1 MAHVVPSWQRC
12 DCGLSG
18 GTQKNVTCPGGYATA
33 KSLRTTDLDD
43 RVVVCSGGVGVVA
56 AEQRSGSEGRS
67 RRESLRLSADRL
79 HPGAQ
84 RLCSQR
90 LPLPE
95 RVSQGEFRVQ
105 MSLASQRFSQ

>member
-1 MAHVVPSWQRC
+1 M
-12 DCGLSG
+12 
-18 GTQKNVTCPGGYATA
+18 
-33 KSLRTTDLDD
+33 
-43 RVVVCSGGVGVVA
+43 A
-56 AEQRSGSEGRS
+56 AEQRSGSEGCS

-105 MSLASQRFSQ
+105 MSISALLAVNRFCGFHVFFRPTI